1 MKILKKNIYRLY
13 YIIMW
18 GYEYIADCGDCDY
31 DKLHSLENIQAFID
45 ELCERTCMKKM
56 GPLHS
61 HYLED
66 NEYKKKKI

>member
-1 MKILKKNIYRLY
+1 
-13 YIIMW
+13 MW

-31 DKLHSLENIQAFID
+31 DKLHSLENIQAFVD

-61 HYLED
+61 HYLEE
-66 NEYKKKKI
+66 NEYIIKNMTLQDIAFVNLYKPQV